1 MIELV
6 FLWSIAIALI
16 ASLAVQ
22 ISDYKKRKQVNADI
36 KYLIRLFKGEQK

>member
-1 MIELV
+1 MIEII

-16 ASLAVQ
+16 ASVAVQ

-36 KYLIRLFKGEQK
+36 KHLIRLFQGEQK